1 VTCFTLEG
9 ELLRVTATRTATAR
23 QLCDVV
29 RVALAHAELPVKLG
43 VLLDLRDAPALSL
56 SEGELRLLRS
66 IAEGAE
72 LSKLGARVAW
82 VAPQDLGY
90 GTGRAFQ
97 SLASLLPIEVEVFRE
112 IGAAERW
119 LSVPPRAAD

>member
-1 VTCFTLEG
+1 VTGYTLEG
-9 ELLRVTATRTATAR
+9 ELLRVTAAR
-23 QLCDVV
+23 SVTGRELCDAF
-29 RVALAHAELPVKLG
+29 RVALSHTELPVKVG

-66 IAEGAE
+66 IAEGAQ
-72 LSKLGARVAW
+72 LPKLGARVAW

-97 SLASLLPIEVEVFRE
+97 SLASLVPVEVEVFRE
-112 IGAAERW
+112 IDAAERW
-119 LSVPPRAAD
+119 LSVPPRVAD